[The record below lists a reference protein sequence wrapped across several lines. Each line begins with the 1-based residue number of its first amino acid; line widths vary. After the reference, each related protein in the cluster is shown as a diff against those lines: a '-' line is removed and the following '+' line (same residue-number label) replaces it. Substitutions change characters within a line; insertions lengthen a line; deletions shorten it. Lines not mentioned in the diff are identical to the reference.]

1 MNQYI
6 ITGGGDN
13 YTYGVLPPLFHD
25 VGEYFHSMKG
35 GAITSSDHMAVPM
48 SLLSVGMVHNKK
60 RDYEEIAHDEV
71 IKDELYDKLLELL
84 QVKNSKNTSRKKR
97 KTTSPKKQSDV
108 KETTETKK
116 HNSSRK
122 NK

>member
-13 YTYGVLPPLFHD
+13 HNYGVLPPLFNKFQ
-25 VGEYFHSMKG
+25 EMTG
-35 GAITSSDHMAVPM
+35 GAMTDSEHMNHVAVPM
-48 SLLSVGMVHNKK
+48 SLLSMGGLSRTKK

-84 QVKNSKNTSRKKR
+84 QVKNNKKTSRKKR
-97 KTTSPKKQSDV
+97 QQIKHAEST
-108 KETTETKK
+108 ETKETKK
-116 HNSSRK
+116 HNTTRK
-122 NK
+122 NL